1 MAKIELSPF
10 IKSMSGTIA
19 RRKLSDGTTV
29 AYVVTRKNRLYM
41 HATRPR
47 TTALTQDELE
57 KRTRFGIVSKA
68 VTLVRK
74 ELTLD
79 ASPSTIKHL
88 WTAIGTLYD
97 FICHNGKTIT
107 AERLAE
113 MYAYMLW

>member
-1 MAKIELSPF
+1 
-10 IKSMSGTIA
+10 MSGTIA

-41 HATRPR
+41 HAARPR
-47 TTALTQDELE
+47 TTALTQNELK

-79 ASPSTIKHL
+79 ASPATVKHL
-88 WTAIGTLYD
+88 WTTVGTLYD
-97 FICHNGKTIT
+97 FLSRNGKTVT